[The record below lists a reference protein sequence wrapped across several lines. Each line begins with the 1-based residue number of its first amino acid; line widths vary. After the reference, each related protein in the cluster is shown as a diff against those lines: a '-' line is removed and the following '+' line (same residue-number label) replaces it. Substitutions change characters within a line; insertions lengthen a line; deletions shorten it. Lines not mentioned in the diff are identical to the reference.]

1 MKIVKL
7 SAFVLIAG
15 ALTMTSCKKKGC
27 MDQEASNYNASA
39 KKDDN
44 SCVFAPVIT
53 IVGANPATVSVG
65 ANYSDAGATA
75 FVKNEGSVDVTTDLS
90 QVNTSQEGSFNVI
103 YSASNTQGTTT
114 ATRVVNVV
122 LGQSSYMGTYST
134 TNDCDNFGFP
144 HVDAPQI
151 QAGANA
157 SQVVIN
163 SAFNVI
169 GGTIVINI
177 SGANVT
183 VPATS
188 IPIIA
193 FGVNIGAL
201 DFSGTG
207 TMNATG
213 TQMTISYDWA
223 RTGQLADQGFCT
235 VVYNK

>member
-7 SAFVLIAG
+7 SALVFIAG
-15 ALTMTSCKKKGC
+15 ALSMTSCKKKGC
-27 MDQEASNYNASA
+27 MDQEASNYNSSA

-65 ANYSDAGATA
+65 ATYSDGGATA
-75 FVKNEGSVDVTTDLS
+75 FVKNEGSVDVSTDLS
-90 QVNTSQEGSFNVI
+90 QVNTSQEGSFNVV
-103 YSASNTQGTTT
+103 YTASNSQGTTT

-134 TNDCDNFGFP
+134 TNDCDAIGFP
-144 HVDAPQI
+144 HVENPLVE
-151 QAGANA
+151 AGANA
-157 SQVVIN
+157 NQVLIN
-163 SAFNVI
+163 GAFTLL

-193 FGVNIGAL
+193 FGVNIGTL

-213 TQMTISYDWA
+213 TQMTISYDWV
-223 RTGQLADQGFCT
+223 RTGQFEDQGFCT